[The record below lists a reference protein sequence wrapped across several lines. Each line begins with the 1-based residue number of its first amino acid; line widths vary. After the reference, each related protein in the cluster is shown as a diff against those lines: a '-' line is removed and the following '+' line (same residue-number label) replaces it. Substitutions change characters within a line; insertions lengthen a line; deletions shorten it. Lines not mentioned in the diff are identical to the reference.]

1 MNDDQPRDHNLAPA
15 PGEGREPAYRAGGRE
30 PIFDLPGVVTAA
42 IAVMILIE
50 TAKAYLLD
58 DAGITALLVE
68 GAVIPAR
75 YTSSPIDGAW
85 FWSPVTYSF
94 IHGGWLHLI
103 INAFWLAAF
112 GAIVA
117 RRIGTVRF
125 VLFWVLSA
133 IASAAVFTALHHGET
148 LVMVGASGVVSALM
162 AAAARFAFQATN
174 GFNRNMAHLWPRL
187 TIGQSLA
194 NKSVVGFL
202 IVWFGINMLA
212 AIGIA
217 PGAGEATIAW
227 EAHVGGFLFGF
238 LAFGL
243 FDQASERA

>member
-1 MNDDQPRDHNLAPA
+1 M
-15 PGEGREPAYRAGGRE
+15 PGEGREPAFVERGRE

-50 TAKAYLLD
+50 AAKAYLLD

-117 RRIGTVRF
+117 RRIGTARF
-125 VLFWVLSA
+125 VLFWLVSA
-133 IASAAVFTALHHGET
+133 IASAALFTALHHGET

-162 AAAARFAFQATN
+162 AAAARFAFQASN
-174 GFNRNMAHLWPRL
+174 GFNRNKAHLWPRL

-212 AIGIA
+212 AIGIS

-238 LAFGL
+238 FAFGL
-243 FDQASERA
+243 FDPQSNPMSEHA